1 MKKKWLL
8 VKRKQKRSCLLYICF
23 CLTLTALKFTSI
35 TSKNDEIDLEKPT
48 VNMLFLLPVLITSWN
63 YIVKRCVRVKLSK
76 YLYFYN
82 TISMSAFYV
91 LLWTVHL
98 EIFQIS
104 YSTLSK
110 NYIVHV
116 NCKTAE
122 KHYHFDNCSR
132 KPTKVMHQKQTH
144 ILWFI
149 R

>member
-1 MKKKWLL
+1 MVAGKKKTKKKLSCYLL
-8 VKRKQKRSCLLYICF
+8 LFDFRSIKVYKYHVRKWW
-23 CLTLTALKFTSI
+23 
-35 TSKNDEIDLEKPT
+35 IDLEKPT